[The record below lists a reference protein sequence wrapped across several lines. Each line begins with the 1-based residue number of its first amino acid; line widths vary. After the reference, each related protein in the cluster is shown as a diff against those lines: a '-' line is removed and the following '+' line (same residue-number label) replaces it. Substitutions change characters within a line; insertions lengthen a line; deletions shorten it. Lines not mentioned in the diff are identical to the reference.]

1 MAANAECAETVGTYM
16 SDGQNSLHLVMD
28 AKLGVS
34 LFNVFLSLYKAL
46 WSTCDCV
53 KLGVLVFNVSS
64 SLQPSI
70 DCGFRA
76 SAPAHK
82 RVSFLAYAKLIRNC
96 AECLESM
103 CAMVLVCGCKQI
115 FFCMKSLKNMQL

>member
-28 AKLGVS
+28 AKLGVL

-53 KLGVLVFNVSS
+53 KLGVSVYNVSS

-70 DCGFRA
+70 TV
-76 SAPAHK
+76 
-82 RVSFLAYAKLIRNC
+82 VSEHPPLPINVYLFWHMPN
-96 AECLESM
+96 
-103 CAMVLVCGCKQI
+103 
-115 FFCMKSLKNMQL
+115 